1 MNAYRT
7 SYGAGAML
15 IGLLAAGCA
24 APEIAPSYVGKVTD
38 PGQDA
43 AVAVVSDGLQVTVY
57 VCGGPTTFDKLS
69 RWYKGDVDAEG
80 AFKLEK
86 GNSEVTGDL
95 RSGTG
100 QITTDAGGALSFA
113 VHPIDNDQEGLYAAM
128 DDSCRTGAV
137 VGDLDG
143 NGTVRLQ
150 GTWCQAMSATEN
162 RFAQVS
168 PLTPANLI
176 TARGI
181 GLKVLIDPGKSIFV
195 DRVAA
200 P

>member
-7 SYGAGAML
+7 SYGAAAML

-43 AVAVVSDGLQVTVY
+43 AVAVVSDGLQVAVY
-57 VCGGPTTFDKLS
+57 VCGGPTTFETLS
-69 RWYKGDVDAEG
+69 RWYKGDVDADG
-80 AFKLEK
+80 AFNLEK
-86 GNSEVTGDL
+86 GDSQVTGDL
-95 RSGTG
+95 RTGAG
-100 QITTDAGGALSFA
+100 QITTDAGASLAFS
-113 VHPIDNDQEGLYAAM
+113 VHPIGSDQEGLYSTM
-128 DDSCRTGAV
+128 DGTCRTGAIL
-137 VGDLDG
+137 GDLDG

-150 GTWCQAMSATEN
+150 GTWCQTLSPTVN

-168 PLTPANLI
+168 PLTPTDPI
-176 TARGI
+176 STRGI